1 MSAATLWQ
9 GVRNGFLKPVAAVG
23 QPNRDPRTTVE
34 SVLSDAEM
42 FLYHVTSTGKSIDP
56 KIRDPI
62 ITARMELA
70 NGSLGKERIS
80 DLYEAYSSL
89 AIAAKPVTV
98 ETIRACRDL
107 SLRTLKRYRKSVLR
121 LTVIVA
127 GLSISSFVAS
137 AIIQKIGDDITQAN
151 KLAVKLS
158 AELGPLPDP
167 RDLNTQLQ
175 IARRDHSH
183 AADASPKTPTG
194 GASSGWRDQVPGGL
208 NVADV
213 IGDLQQF
220 TALSRELYDRARLV
234 HYLTNVAD
242 PFAAFRDDYK
252 DVFWRLF
259 QLPIAATDLR
269 QTTSDK
275 IYLFQ
280 RIRVFG
286 NDVQFNVL
294 TFNGAIGAYLLPIL
308 YAVLG
313 AFAFGLRKF
322 SQEIVDMTYHPSQAN
337 AARIITA
344 TICGTIVG
352 LFSNFWQGIS
362 LQPLAIAFLVGYGVE
377 VFFAFLDKLLQS
389 LGAAGA
395 TVRAPSPSG
404 SAA

>member
-1 MSAATLWQ
+1 M
-9 GVRNGFLKPVAAVG
+9 KPVAAVG
-23 QPNRDPRTTVE
+23 QSNRDPRTTVE
-34 SVLSDAEM
+34 SVLNDAEI
-42 FLYHVTSTGKSIDP
+42 FLYHVTSTGNSIDP

-62 ITARMELA
+62 ITARIELA
-70 NGSLGKERIS
+70 NGPLGKERIS
-80 DLYEAYSSL
+80 EVYEAYSSL

-107 SLRTLKRYRKSVLR
+107 SLRTLKRFRTGVLC

-127 GLSISSFVAS
+127 GLSMSSFIAS
-137 AIIQKIGDDITQAN
+137 SIIQKIESDMTEAN
-151 KLAVKLS
+151 RLAVKLA

-175 IARRDHSH
+175 VARRDQSH
-183 AADASPKTPTG
+183 DADASPKTPTE
-194 GASSGWRDQVPGGL
+194 GASATWRDQVPAGL

-213 IGDLQQF
+213 IADLQQF

-242 PFAAFRDDYK
+242 PFVAFRSDYQGL
-252 DVFWRLF
+252 FWRLF
-259 QLPIAATDLR
+259 QLPIAATDVR

-275 IYLFQ
+275 TYLFQ
-280 RIRVFG
+280 LIRVFG
-286 NDVQFNVL
+286 NDVRFNVL

-322 SQEIVDMTYHPSQAN
+322 SQEIIDMTYHPSQAN
-337 AARIITA
+337 AARVITA

-352 LFSNFWQGIS
+352 LFSNFWQGIT

-395 TVRAPSPSG
+395 TVAPRPPSAT
-404 SAA
+404 AA

>member
-9 GVRNGFLKPVAAVG
+9 GLRNGFVKPVAPVG
-23 QPNRDPRTTVE
+23 QSPGEPRTTVE

-42 FLYHVTSTGKSIDP
+42 FLYHVSSTGNSIDP

-70 NGSLGKERIS
+70 NGSLGIERIS

-107 SLRTLKRYRKSVLR
+107 SLRTLKRYRTGVLC
-121 LTVIVA
+121 LTIIVA
-127 GLSISSFVAS
+127 GLSISSFIAS
-137 AIIQKIGDDITQAN
+137 SIIQKIGDDITEAN
-151 KLAVKLS
+151 KLAVKLA

-175 IARRDHSH
+175 IARRDQSH
-183 AADASPKTPTG
+183 DADASPKTPTE
-194 GASSGWRDQVPGGL
+194 GASSTWRDQVPGGL
-208 NVADV
+208 HVADL

-220 TALSRELYDRARLV
+220 IALSREIYDRARLV

-242 PFAAFRDDYK
+242 PFVAFRADYK
-252 DVFWRLF
+252 GLFWRLF
-259 QLPIAATDLR
+259 QLPIDAVDVR

-280 RIRVFG
+280 RIRVFA

-322 SQEIVDMTYHPSQAN
+322 SQEIIDMTYHPSQAN
-337 AARIITA
+337 AARVITA

-377 VFFAFLDKLLQS
+377 VFFAFLDKLLQA

-395 TVRAPSPSG
+395 TVRAPSP
-404 SAA
+404 

>member
-9 GVRNGFLKPVAAVG
+9 SVRNGFLKPV
-23 QPNRDPRTTVE
+23 TTVRQSNPDQRTSVE
-34 SVLSDAEM
+34 SMLSDAEM

-56 KIRDPI
+56 KIRDTI

-70 NGSLGKERIS
+70 NGPLGKEHIS

-107 SLRTLKRYRKSVLR
+107 SLRALKRYRKSVLC

-127 GLSISSFVAS
+127 GLSISSFIAS
-137 AIIQKIGDDITQAN
+137 AIIQKIGDDIIEAN

-158 AELGPLPDP
+158 AELGPLPEP
-167 RDLNTQLQ
+167 RNLTTQLQ
-175 IARRDHSH
+175 IARRDQAH
-183 AADASPKTPTG
+183 AEDGSPQTPTN
-194 GASSGWRDQVPGGL
+194 GAFSEWRDQVPAGL
-208 NVADV
+208 HVAEV
-213 IGDLQQF
+213 IADLQQF
-220 TALSRELYDRARLV
+220 TALSRELYDRTRLASQ
-234 HYLTNVAD
+234 LTNVAN
-242 PFAAFRDDYK
+242 PFATYRADYN

-259 QLPIAATDLR
+259 QLPIDANNLR

-286 NDVQFNVL
+286 NDVEFNVL
-294 TFNGAIGAYLLPIL
+294 TFNGVVGAYLLPIL

-377 VFFAFLDKLLQS
+377 IFFAFLDTLLQT

-395 TVRAPSPSG
+395 TVRAPSPSA
-404 SAA
+404 STA

>member
-1 MSAATLWQ
+1 M
-9 GVRNGFLKPVAAVG
+9 
-23 QPNRDPRTTVE
+23 
-34 SVLSDAEM
+34 
-42 FLYHVTSTGKSIDP
+42 
-56 KIRDPI
+56 
-62 ITARMELA
+62 
-70 NGSLGKERIS
+70 
-80 DLYEAYSSL
+80 
-89 AIAAKPVTV
+89 
-98 ETIRACRDL
+98 
-107 SLRTLKRYRKSVLR
+107 
-121 LTVIVA
+121 
-127 GLSISSFVAS
+127 
-137 AIIQKIGDDITQAN
+137 
-151 KLAVKLS
+151 
-158 AELGPLPDP
+158 
-167 RDLNTQLQ
+167 
-175 IARRDHSH
+175 
-183 AADASPKTPTG
+183 
-194 GASSGWRDQVPGGL
+194 
-208 NVADV
+208 
-213 IGDLQQF
+213 
-220 TALSRELYDRARLV
+220 
-234 HYLTNVAD
+234 
-242 PFAAFRDDYK
+242 
-252 DVFWRLF
+252 
-259 QLPIAATDLR
+259 R